1 MKNIGIRALNC
12 SPKSKIKLSIYKR
25 ILSRIILKGRRERN
39 LNLLYARLKAILPR
53 STKYLWLMQV
63 TEDDS
68 RSKEFLD
75 HKSCNS
81 SALMVETSDLPKGS
95 LQGFVPCKLEA
106 TETSGKLYLHAAEKS
121 E

>member
-53 STKYLWLMQV
+53 STKV